1 VSSPDPQ
8 MLQGI
13 AAECVRLVREEFGR
27 DLDGSL
33 ASLGVLDD
41 VCATL
46 TADGPLTGNR
56 LELWAKL
63 AGAYTGEVTIR
74 AHGGQWVSGS
84 SGESGPPAIRALD
97 VTGHPFSTAVRVL
110 SAEPGKSLASFA
122 RALPAISEHA
132 RRRTG
137 A

>member
-1 VSSPDPQ
+1 MRGV
-8 MLQGI
+8 
-13 AAECVRLVREEFGR
+13 AAECVRLVSEEFGR
-27 DLDGSL
+27 ELDWSL
-33 ASLGVLDD
+33 ASLGVLDE

-46 TADGPLTGNR
+46 VADGPLAGSR
-56 LELWAKL
+56 LELWAQL
-63 AGAYTGEVTIR
+63 AGAYAGEVTVQ
-74 AHGGQWVSGS
+74 AYGGRWVSS
-84 SGESGPPAIRALD
+84 ERESGPPAIRALD

-122 RALPAISEHA
+122 RALPVISEHA

>member
-1 VSSPDPQ
+1 VSGPDAEAMQ
-8 MLQGI
+8 EI
-13 AAECVRLVREEFGR
+13 AAQCVRLVGEEFGR
-27 DLDGSL
+27 ELDWSL

-41 VCATL
+41 VCAML
-46 TADGPLTGNR
+46 VADGPLRGQR
-56 LELWAKL
+56 LELWAQL

-74 AHGGQWVSGS
+74 AYGGRWVVKE
-84 SGESGPPAIRALD
+84 GEPAPPAILALD

-122 RALPAISEHA
+122 RALPVISEHA
-132 RRRTG
+132 RRRSE

>member
-1 VSSPDPQ
+1 MTSPDPE
-8 MLQGI
+8 MMQGL
-13 AAECVRLVREEFGR
+13 AVACVRLVGEEFGR
-27 DLDGSL
+27 ELDWSL
-33 ASLGVLDD
+33 ESLGVLDD

-46 TADGPLTGNR
+46 VADGPPAGER

-74 AHGGQWVSGS
+74 AHDGEWVSS
-84 SGESGPPAIRALD
+84 ESGAPAIRALD
-97 VTGHPFSTAVRVL
+97 VTGHPFSTAWRVL
-110 SAEPGKSLASFA
+110 AGEPGKSLASFA
-122 RALPAISEHA
+122 RVLPAISEHA

>member
-1 VSSPDPQ
+1 VSSSDAER
-8 MLQGI
+8 MQGI
-13 AAECVRLVREEFGR
+13 AAQCVRLVGEDFGWE
-27 DLDGSL
+27 LDWSL

-41 VCATL
+41 VCARL
-46 TADGPLTGNR
+46 VADGPLAGER

-74 AHGGQWVSGS
+74 AYGGQWVSS
-84 SGESGPPAIRALD
+84 EHASGPPAIRALD

-110 SAEPGKSLASFA
+110 SGEPGKSLASFG
-122 RALPAISEHA
+122 RVLPAISEHA

>member
-1 VSSPDPQ
+1 VSGPDAEAMQ
-8 MLQGI
+8 EI
-13 AAECVRLVREEFGR
+13 AAQCVRLVGEEFGR
-27 DLDGSL
+27 ELDWSL

-46 TADGPLTGNR
+46 VADGPLRGQR
-56 LELWAKL
+56 LELWAQL

-74 AHGGQWVSGS
+74 AYGGRWVVKE
-84 SGESGPPAIRALD
+84 GEPAPPAILALD

-122 RALPAISEHA
+122 RALPVISEHA
-132 RRRTG
+132 RRRSE

>member
-1 VSSPDPQ
+1 MSGPDAEAMQ
-8 MLQGI
+8 EI
-13 AAECVRLVREEFGR
+13 AAQCVRLVGEEFGR
-27 DLDGSL
+27 ELDWSL

-41 VCATL
+41 VCAML
-46 TADGPLTGNR
+46 VADGPLRGQR
-56 LELWAKL
+56 LELWAQL

-74 AHGGQWVSGS
+74 AYGGRWVVKE
-84 SGESGPPAIRALD
+84 GEPAPPAILALD

-122 RALPAISEHA
+122 RALPVISEHA
-132 RRRTG
+132 RRRSE